1 MKKVLTVLLVLSM
14 VVLPVF
20 SAGQKEQAAQA
31 ASVSGTAENPI
42 VISVVLKDLGDYV
55 EMLGVMEKEMA
66 KDGLYVMFEPVQ
78 LQEGSYADAMSLMIQ
93 GGTIPDLMYFQ
104 GGDYAFAITQGVLED
119 LTPYIDNSKYLK
131 DALGSHALARLEN
144 YPYLLWV
151 SSPRNK
157 VPVVRTDWFD
167 QMETAQ
173 AVMENPTIDNYYA
186 FLEELQTKFTH
197 NTALTCQ
204 GATDGLAEID
214 MLFGQAF
221 GATSSWVK
229 GADGKYQYAKVT
241 DAELAKL
248 EFYAKLYRENLLD
261 KEYLSKKYSAK
272 EQDFYKGQTGLVMA
286 TQNTVVAKYENKCIA
301 ANGPEATL
309 TVLPPAKGADGACYF
324 SPVAV
329 DKETRGWAI
338 SKYSDKKQ
346 VVFDILDWL
355 AGSKGSLLDQFG
367 FEGVHYEITSDGK
380 LNILDSSWWARFHEE
395 LKDFDPGMEYV
406 GQIPLFVQPIMSEA
420 SAMVANHTVLDN
432 AFMIPDD
439 YVTEWDAATLVYKEF
454 AADFVSGKKTRK
466 DWNSFVDEWNRMGG
480 KVVTDY
486 ANTVLK

>member
-1 MKKVLTVLLVLSM
+1 MKRVLIVLLVLS
-14 VVLPVF
+14 LSVF
-20 SAGQKEQAAQA
+20 SVFAAGQKEKSSQSVEAQ
-31 ASVSGTAENPI
+31 GTAENPT
-42 VISVVLKDLGDYV
+42 VISVVLKDLGDYL
-55 EMLGVMEKEMA
+55 EMLSVMEQELA
-66 KDGLYVMFEPVQ
+66 KDGIYVKFSPVQ
-78 LQEGSYADAMSLMIQ
+78 LQEGSYEDAMSLMIQ

-119 LTPYIDNSKYLK
+119 MSSYIDNSKYLK
-131 DALGSHALARLEN
+131 NALDSHALARLEN

-157 VPVVRTDWFD
+157 VPVVRTDWLN

-173 AVMENPTIDNYYA
+173 AVMDDPTIDNYYA
-186 FLEELQTKFTH
+186 FLKELQTKFTH

-204 GATDGLAEID
+204 GGTDGLAEID

-221 GATSSWVK
+221 GATNTWVV
-229 GADGKYQYAKVT
+229 GPDGRYQYAKVS

-248 EFYAKLYRENLLD
+248 EFYAKLYKENLLD
-261 KEYLSKKYSAK
+261 REYLSKKYSAK
-272 EQDFYKGQTGLVMA
+272 ELDFYKGMTGLVLA
-286 TQNTVVAKYENKCIA
+286 TQNTVVAKYENKSIA

-309 TVLPPAKGADGACYF
+309 TVLPPAKGADGSCFF

-338 SKYSDKKQ
+338 SKYSDNKQ
-346 VVFDILDWL
+346 LVFDILDWL
-355 AGSKGSLLDQFG
+355 AGPRGSLLDQFG
-367 FEGVHYEITSDGK
+367 FSGVHYEITPDNK
-380 LNILDSSWWARFHEE
+380 LHIIDSSWWARFHEE
-395 LKDFDPGMEYV
+395 LKNFDLGMEYV
-406 GQIPLFVQPIMSEA
+406 GEIPLFAQPIMGEA
-420 SAMVANHTVLDN
+420 SAMVSSHTILDN

-466 DWNSFVDEWNRMGG
+466 DWNAFVDEWNKMGG